1 MDFVSFVVQFPYLAC
16 LWVKARRYREKK
28 QKHKTRKFTVAT
40 SAVQVFTCSANRP
53 PASVDYS
60 ESLRG
65 YYFYFVQNFTSD
77 KSQQDLFFY
86 LGQVQKDL
94 LKRSDYI
101 CTPPPAAFLLLFLPD
116 QLEAPLLLG
125 GEITQFKEKCIGSLQ
140 NGARTRIAKIVLFRS
155 TWKLEVALSLR
166 K

>member
-1 MDFVSFVVQFPYLAC
+1 MFSFPIWLAFASK
-16 LWVKARRYREKK
+16 LED
-28 QKHKTRKFTVAT
+28 TGRKNKNIKPGN
-40 SAVQVFTCSANRP
+40 SLLPGVQVFTCSANRP

-65 YYFYFVQNFTSD
+65 YYFYFVQSFTSD

-140 NGARTRIAKIVLFRS
+140 NGARTRIAKIVLF
-155 TWKLEVALSLR
+155 
-166 K
+166 